1 MTTALQ
7 HRLETSARSLDSG
20 TVSLRELVE
29 LQGSSHQGSLLIL
42 LSAPCALPIP
52 GVGNV
57 LGTAMVLVALSL
69 WRGNTALELPDRIA
83 DWRMSARSGRRVLML
98 LSRIYGLAGRWSRQR
113 LTHLTHVRKGTWLAP
128 KIALMGVVIFL
139 PIPFGNVLPA
149 LAITVL
155 GVGLSLRD
163 GAAVVGAALLAI
175 ASTAYT
181 LALAA
186 GAWTWVIEPLMT

>member
-1 MTTALQ
+1 MATQA
-7 HRLETSARSLDSG
+7 
-20 TVSLRELVE
+20 
-29 LQGSSHQGSLLIL
+29 
-42 LSAPCALPIP
+42 
-52 GVGNV
+52 
-57 LGTAMVLVALSL
+57 
-69 WRGNTALELPDRIA
+69 
-83 DWRMSARSGRRVLML
+83 
-98 LSRIYGLAGRWSRQR
+98 
-113 LTHLTHVRKGTWLAP
+113 WLAP

-149 LAITVL
+149 LAITAL

-186 GAWTWVIEPLMT
+186 GAWTWVIEPLVT